1 MIRMLAAPQN
11 NLFIVGD
18 DDQSIYKFRGAK
30 PEIMLGFKKDY
41 ENVKEILLDVNYR
54 STKNVVYGAQ
64 KVIRKN
70 RNRYEKKII
79 TLNEQGENVHIQETR
94 NPVEESRY
102 VLGRITEELKKGV
115 PPSEI
120 AVLYRTAMEPRAL
133 VETLM
138 EYNVPFQMKEH
149 LPNLYEHF
157 IGKNLC
163 AYLRMAIG
171 KRERKDFLEV
181 MNRPIRYISRSA
193 VETGEVSFESLR
205 KFYCDKE
212 WMLDRID
219 QLDVD
224 LRVMKNLT
232 PYAAIQYIRKKIGYD
247 DFLRDYALT
256 HKIKTEDLFEVLNEI
271 QERAK
276 EYKTLEDWFEH
287 ISQYRQELE
296 RKAKS
301 DKYNPDAISL
311 LTMHSAKGLEF
322 HSVFIIEANEDVC
335 PYRKAEIVEDME
347 EERRMFYVAMTR
359 AKKKLVISYVKER
372 NGKPMFPS
380 RFVNEL
386 LE

>member
-1 MIRMLAAPQN
+1 MTAEDVQNLVLISQDYNRGSRTTVYDFECDIR
-11 NLFIVGD
+11 
-18 DDQSIYKFRGAK
+18 
-30 PEIMLGFKKDY
+30 
-41 ENVKEILLDVNYR
+41 
-54 STKNVVYGAQ
+54 
-64 KVIRKN
+64 
-70 RNRYEKKII
+70 
-79 TLNEQGENVHIQETR
+79 GEH
-94 NPVEESRY
+94 
-102 VLGRITEELKKGV
+102 
-115 PPSEI
+115 
-120 AVLYRTAMEPRAL
+120 
-133 VETLM
+133 
-138 EYNVPFQMKEH
+138 
-149 LPNLYEHF
+149 
-157 IGKNLC
+157 
-163 AYLRMAIG
+163 
-171 KRERKDFLEV
+171 
-181 MNRPIRYISRSA
+181 
-193 VETGEVSFESLR
+193 
-205 KFYCDKE
+205 
-212 WMLDRID
+212 
-219 QLDVD
+219 
-224 LRVMKNLT
+224 
-232 PYAAIQYIRKKIGYD
+232 IRKKIGYD

-322 HSVFIIEANEDVC
+322 HSVFIIEVNEDVC